1 MLFFINTRNRN
12 RRKNQEKIGRAEWM
26 TTLRYSWLRM
36 NGEIEDNGE
45 LITYGI
51 TVVVN

>member
-1 MLFFINTRNRN
+1 
-12 RRKNQEKIGRAEWM
+12 M
-26 TTLRYSWLRM
+26 TTLRCGWLRM
-36 NGEIEDNGE
+36 NGQIEDNGE